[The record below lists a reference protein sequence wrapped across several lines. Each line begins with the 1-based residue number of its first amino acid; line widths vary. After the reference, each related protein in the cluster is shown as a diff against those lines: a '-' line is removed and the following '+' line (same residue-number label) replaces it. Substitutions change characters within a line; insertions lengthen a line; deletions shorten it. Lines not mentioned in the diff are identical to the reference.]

1 MKFNGILQINDTLN
15 SLFWEND
22 RFSPAVRDKLL
33 KIAENFFDNLGL
45 DTDIDDITITGSMAN
60 FNWTKYSDIDLHLI
74 VDFSQIDENLELVR
88 EYFSSKTSNWNKDHD
103 ISFYDYDVE
112 IYVQDVNEIH
122 RSSGVYSILNDEW
135 LIKPTRVEPKVD
147 VKMVKKKANSFI
159 DMIDRAEDM
168 YYDKDYEEAHKF
180 SLRMI
185 KRIKKYRQSGLES
198 GGEYSNENLVFK
210 YLRNNKH
217 TDVLF
222 DVRNMSY
229 DKMMS
234 IEGKPDKKFKIFME
248 KDKLVEK
255 SGFNRLDEIGKFQR
269 RVQAKHNRLKYLNIG
284 KGKQNPGKAYPNK
297 PSYKRSKSAPVG
309 FGGA

>member
-22 RFSPAVRDKLL
+22 RFSSSVRDKLL
-33 KIAENFFDNLGL
+33 EIAENFFGNLGL
-45 DTDIDDITITGSMAN
+45 ESDIDDITITGSMAN

-74 VDFSQIDENLELVR
+74 VDFSEIDENIELVR
-88 EYFSSKTSNWNKDHD
+88 EYFSSKTSNWNKEHD

-122 RSSGVYSILNDEW
+122 RSSGVYSLLEDEW
-135 LIKPTRVEPKVD
+135 LTKPTRIEPKVD

-159 DMIDRAEDM
+159 DMIERVEDM
-168 YYDKDYEEAHKF
+168 YYDKDYEDAHNF
-180 SLRMI
+180 SLRLT
-185 KRIKKYRQSGLES
+185 KRIKKYRQSGLED

-210 YLRNNKH
+210 YLRNKKYI
-217 TDVLF
+217 DVLF
-222 DVRNMSY
+222 DVRNTSY

-234 IEGKPDKKFKIFME
+234 IEGDPDKKFKIFVE
-248 KDKLVEK
+248 KDKPAEK
-255 SGFNRLDEIGKFQR
+255 SGFHRLDEIGKFQR
-269 RVQAKHNRLKYLNIG
+269 RVRAKHGRLKRLNIG
-284 KGKQNPGKAYPNK
+284 KGKQNAGKAYPNK
-297 PSYKRSKSAPVG
+297 PSYKRSKSAPAG

>member
-135 LIKPTRVEPKVD
+135 LIKPTRVEPKS
-147 VKMVKKKANSFI
+147 M
-159 DMIDRAEDM
+159 
-168 YYDKDYEEAHKF
+168 
-180 SLRMI
+180 LRWL
-185 KRIKKYRQSGLES
+185 KRRQIHL
-198 GGEYSNENLVFK
+198 L
-210 YLRNNKH
+210 
-217 TDVLF
+217 T
-222 DVRNMSY
+222 
-229 DKMMS
+229 
-234 IEGKPDKKFKIFME
+234 
-248 KDKLVEK
+248 
-255 SGFNRLDEIGKFQR
+255 
-269 RVQAKHNRLKYLNIG
+269 
-284 KGKQNPGKAYPNK
+284 
-297 PSYKRSKSAPVG
+297 
-309 FGGA
+309 